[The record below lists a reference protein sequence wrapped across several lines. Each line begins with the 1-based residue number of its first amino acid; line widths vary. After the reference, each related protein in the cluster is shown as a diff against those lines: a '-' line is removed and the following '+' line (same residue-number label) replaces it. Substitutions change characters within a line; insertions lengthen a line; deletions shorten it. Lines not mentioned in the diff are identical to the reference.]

1 MEKMGWSQGQGLGKH
16 KHGTTEFL
24 RSKKKQDTAGTR
36 WLFHVSF
43 CWFHKISAVRRSD
56 DLNCRWDPVGLGAT
70 ASTRDET
77 FLATNAMY
85 NDLLKRL
92 NEQKGRCAVPFA
104 GAGLSQLVYSICVYY
119 SEEINTNAE
128 VNTAAEEK
136 GPSLSARMD
145 SFLAGRRLYVV
156 CVVLSNA
163 LVQC

>member
-1 MEKMGWSQGQGLGKH
+1 VCHFVG
-16 KHGTTEFL
+16 FV
-24 RSKKKQDTAGTR
+24 RSAQFDVH
-36 WLFHVSF
+36 LH
-43 CWFHKISAVRRSD
+43 SD
-56 DLNCRWDPVGLGAT
+56 DLNCWWDAIGLGAT

-92 NEQKGRCAVPFA
+92 NEQKGWCAVPFA
-104 GAGLSQLVYSICVYY
+104 GAGLSQLVYSICVCY

-145 SFLAGRRLYVV
+145 SFLAGRRLYVM

-163 LVQC
+163 LV